1 MQAGSRN
8 PSWHVP
14 GMLHAF
20 GVGKCFKEQGFHV
33 EQGSV
38 PPPAQVQELPKA
50 LRASWVRA
58 SHPEQREI
66 LPATLGANDALG
78 KQNSPSEFQ
87 PKKRGWEED
96 EEGEGTALPRAAW
109 WDRNSSCLWWCWDT
123 GHNRVLRHWQLLPQ
137 SRGHLAELLWGHQ
150 RGEESL
156 GREAGVRST
165 WCVESTHRE
174 PCWASPWSTSSTL
187 PQKNLTCVMEEVFTN
202 LQSPEGEN
210 YCMSN
215 NKHLNST

>member
-1 MQAGSRN
+1 MLWGNRTAPQSFSQKRGGGRRMKRVKGQ
-8 PSWHVP
+8 PCP
-14 GMLHAF
+14 GLPGGTEA
-20 GVGKCFKEQGFHV
+20 
-33 EQGSV
+33 
-38 PPPAQVQELPKA
+38 PPA
-50 LRASWVRA
+50 
-58 SHPEQREI
+58 
-66 LPATLGANDALG
+66 G
-78 KQNSPSEFQ
+78 
-87 PKKRGWEED
+87 
-96 EEGEGTALPRAAW
+96 
-109 WDRNSSCLWWCWDT
+109 SCLWWCWDT

-156 GREAGVRST
+156 GRGAGVRST